1 MKMCC
6 LTMAHIQTGLLG
18 SKWAPTALV
27 SNQIKQM
34 IDFSCTKGEKVFAEK
49 GCWSYSTHRYGSS
62 STVCRGHFKG
72 GCWQGEVNRRVRRET
87 LSVTKDSQRKESWSG
102 WRRRQFANNR
112 ADLGMGADFS
122 RADLRR
128 EKAGLGEANGE
139 R

>member
-1 MKMCC
+1 MPQGREALLKFELEQQKVKVKMCC

-34 IDFSCTKGEKVFAEK
+34 IDFGCTKGEKVFAEK

-72 GCWQGEVNRRVRRET
+72 GVGKVR
-87 LSVTKDSQRKESWSG
+87 
-102 WRRRQFANNR
+102 
-112 ADLGMGADFS
+112 
-122 RADLRR
+122 
-128 EKAGLGEANGE
+128 
-139 R
+139 